1 MQQDMRYAQ
10 PSVFWTDPCRTPP
23 LPPLPPNQVNMPLPP
38 PFPDFRRKRRKDG
51 TCTYLLIM
59 FLLILLALFGVGLG
73 TYKIIE
79 LQKELDNVKEI
90 SGDQA
95 LPPALEKLIG
105 LNKHPTE
112 KKESRLAAHVTGKEG
127 KEGKEGPTL
136 PLAWEETF
144 GRAFTSGI
152 QYKNRG
158 LVVNQTG
165 LYFLYSSIY
174 FRSTSCQSKE
184 LSHTVYKKSKRY
196 PGELILMQNT
206 EYQYCTSNNKWGRHS
221 YLGSLFNFT
230 MDETIYVNVSDV
242 KLVGFDESRTFFG
255 LYKL

>member
-1 MQQDMRYAQ
+1 MQQDMRYPQ
-10 PSVFWTDPCRTPP
+10 PSVFWMDPSRNPP
-23 LPPLPPNQVNMPLPP
+23 LPSQVNMPLPP
-38 PFPDFRRKRRKDG
+38 PFPDFRRKRRKNS

-59 FLLILLALFGVGLG
+59 FLLVVLALFGVGLG

-79 LQKELDNVKEI
+79 LQRQLDNIKEI
-90 SGDQA
+90 SGDKG
-95 LPPALEKLIG
+95 PALEKLVG
-105 LNKHPTE
+105 LTKHPFE

-127 KEGKEGPTL
+127 KKL
-136 PLAWEETF
+136 PLEWEETF

-152 QYKNRG
+152 QYKNQS

-174 FRSTSCQSKE
+174 FRNTSCQSKE
-184 LSHTVYKKSKRY
+184 LSHTVYKRSQRY
-196 PGELILMQNT
+196 PAELTLMQNT

-221 YLGSLFNFT
+221 YLGALFNLT
-230 MDETIYVNVSDV
+230 TDEMLYVNVSDV
-242 KLVGFDESRTFFG
+242 ELVSFDESRTYFG

>member
-1 MQQDMRYAQ
+1 MQQNMRYAQ
-10 PSVFWTDPCRTPP
+10 PSVFWMDPCRNPP
-23 LPPLPPNQVNMPLPP
+23 LPSQVNMPLPP
-38 PFPDFRRKRRKDG
+38 PFPDFRKKRRKDG

-59 FLLILLALFGVGLG
+59 FLLVLLALFGVGLG

-79 LQKELDNVKEI
+79 LQRELDIVKEI
-90 SGDQA
+90 SGDKE

-105 LNKHPTE
+105 LNKHPVE
-112 KKESRLAAHVTGKEG
+112 KKESKCAAHVTGKEG
-127 KEGKEGPTL
+127 STL

-165 LYFLYSSIY
+165 LYFLYTSIY

-184 LSHTVYKKSKRY
+184 LSHTVFKKSKRY
-196 PGELILMQNT
+196 PGELTLMKNT

-221 YLGSLFNFT
+221 YLGALFNLT
-230 MDETIYVNVSDV
+230 TEETLYVNVSDI
-242 KLVGFDESRTFFG
+242 KLVSFDESRTFFG